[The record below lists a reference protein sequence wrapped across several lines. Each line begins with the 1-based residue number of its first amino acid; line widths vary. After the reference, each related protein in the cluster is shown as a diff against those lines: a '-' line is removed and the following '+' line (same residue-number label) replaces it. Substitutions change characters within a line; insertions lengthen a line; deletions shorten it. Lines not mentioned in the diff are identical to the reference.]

1 MPDTPLSLVKAHA
14 SQQRT
19 ERVRLLER
27 KTALDELAEIAG
39 QARSGEGRLVLLE
52 GEAGV
57 GKSSLLEQFTHDLP
71 DSRLLSGACDGM
83 FTPRPLGPLFD
94 IAQHLHGRLHS
105 LCRADASREQLFDA
119 LLTEVREP
127 GPLPVVVIEDVHWA
141 DEATL
146 DLLGFLARRIR
157 EIAVLLI
164 VSYRNDELAD
174 THPLRIALGYLA
186 VQRCT
191 RRLPLAPLSA
201 EGVRLLSAGRGVDP
215 AELHRVTGGNPFYI
229 RAVLEA
235 GLGEIPGSARDVVL
249 ARAARLGPKARETL
263 EAAALIG
270 GTVDERLL
278 RHVVTDAAL
287 AEVISSGLVTGHPVL
302 RFRHEIARQAIGQS
316 VLPARSSEV
325 HARILQGL
333 RDLGCDDDA
342 RLAFHAEEAGDGPA
356 ALEHAAL
363 AGRHAR
369 TLASH
374 REAARQFE
382 RVLRFADGE
391 GPASLAARWIELATE
406 LATIDRWPDAET
418 AYTRALENWR
428 AAGDLL
434 GEGDTLRRMSPA
446 LWRLCRG
453 DQILAAAEA
462 AVAILEPLGPTAEL
476 AAAYGNLAAFQNHPG
491 QLDVVGPLAQRAQ
504 ELAVRFGVPAV
515 QSRATTTE
523 AQALW
528 LAGGNWEPV
537 LRRALSIALEN
548 GLENEAGF
556 AYTNLHELH
565 CGNRDYAKADPYFH
579 DGVAYC
585 EEHDLGTYH
594 TCLRGVRT
602 STLERLGRWDESAGI
617 AKAVLASVASP
628 VNRMIPMTS
637 LAMVAAR
644 RGDPGVWP
652 HLDAAMTAAE
662 GSIGEEYIGAVRLA
676 RAEARWLE
684 SDLAA
689 ARQEAELAD
698 DACASLTD
706 PWLNGEIAVWLLR
719 TGSPRASERE
729 VAEPYRLQLTG
740 NHRGAS
746 ELFDARGC
754 PYDAALALFDA
765 SDELALRRALGT
777 CNELGAVATARIIRQ
792 KMRSLGIRS
801 VPAGQ
806 RAATRGNRLGLT
818 QREQEVLELLREG
831 RTNASIATKLV
842 ISPKTVD
849 HHVSSVLAKLG
860 VSNRMEA
867 AAAAGGASQAPIT
880 IQDST
885 EVDCR

>member
-1 MPDTPLSLVKAHA
+1 MPDKALSLVTPHP
-14 SQQRT
+14 SDQRT
-19 ERVRLLER
+19 GRVALLER
-27 KTALDELAEIAG
+27 MTALDALAEVAG
-39 QARSGEGRLVLLE
+39 QARSGAGRLVLVE

-57 GKSSLLEQFTHDLP
+57 GKSALVEQFTHDLP

-94 IAQHLHGRLHS
+94 IAQQVHGRLHS

-119 LLTEVREP
+119 LLTELCEP
-127 GPLPVVVIEDVHWA
+127 GSLPVVVIEDVHWA

-157 EIAVLLI
+157 EISVLLI

-191 RRLPLAPLSA
+191 VRLPLAPLSA
-201 EGVRLLSAGRGVDP
+201 QAVKKLSAGRGVDP
-215 AELHRVTGGNPFYI
+215 AELYRVTGGNPFYVH
-229 RAVLEA
+229 AVLDA
-235 GLGEIPGSARDVVL
+235 GLGEVPGSARDVVL
-249 ARAARLGPKARETL
+249 ARAARLAPEARETL

-278 RHVVTDAAL
+278 RRVVTGPATAA
-287 AEVISSGLVTGHPVL
+287 VISSGLMASHPVL

-316 VLPARSSEV
+316 VVPARRREL

-333 RDLGCDDDA
+333 RQLGCDDDA

-356 ALEHAAL
+356 ALEYAAA
-363 AGRHAR
+363 AGRRAR

-374 REAARQFE
+374 REAAMQFE

-391 GPASLAARWIELATE
+391 APASLAARWIELATE
-406 LATIDRWPDAET
+406 LSLIDRWPDTEA
-418 AYTRALENWR
+418 AYRRALENWR
-428 AAGDLL
+428 AAGDPL
-434 GEGDTLRRMSPA
+434 GEGDTLRRMSTA

-453 DQILAAAEA
+453 GEIIAAAEA

-476 AAAYGNLAAFQNHPG
+476 AAAYAGLAAFQNHPRRA
-491 QLDVVGPLAQRAQ
+491 DTVIPLAQRAQ
-504 ELAVRFGVPAV
+504 ELAVSCGVPGV

-523 AQALW
+523 AQAVW
-528 LAGGNWEPV
+528 LAGGDWEPV
-537 LRRALSIALEN
+537 LCRALSIALEN
-548 GLENEAGF
+548 GLEPEAGF

-565 CGNRDYAKADPYFH
+565 CGDRDYAKADPYYH

-585 EEHDLGTYH
+585 EDHDLLTSY

-602 STLERLGRWDESAGI
+602 ASLERLGRWDESVGLAETI
-617 AKAVLASVASP
+617 LASIASP

-637 LAMVAAR
+637 LAKVAAR
-644 RGDPGVWP
+644 RGQADVWP
-652 HLDAAMTAAE
+652 YLDAAMTAAD
-662 GSIGEEYIGAVRLA
+662 GSTEEEYIAAVRLA
-676 RAEARWLE
+676 RAEVRWLE

-698 DACASLTD
+698 GAFSSTAD
-706 PWLNGEIAVWLLR
+706 PWLNGEIAVWLRR
-719 TGSPRASERE
+719 TGSSRARQRE
-729 VAEPYRLQLTG
+729 MAQPYRLQLAG
-740 NHRGAS
+740 DHRRAA
-746 ELFDARGC
+746 ELFGAQGC
-754 PYDAALALFDA
+754 PYDAALALLDA
-765 SDELALRRALGT
+765 PDELALRRALDICT
-777 CNELGAVATARIIRQ
+777 ELGAVATARIIRQ
-792 KMRSLGIRS
+792 KMRSLGIRF

-806 RAATRGNRLGLT
+806 RAATREHPLGLT
-818 QREQEVLELLREG
+818 QREQEVLELLCAG
-831 RTNASIATKLV
+831 LTNASIATRLV

-860 VSNRMEA
+860 VSKRTEA
-867 AAAAGGASQAPIT
+867 AAAAKRATATPT
-880 IQDST
+880 
-885 EVDCR
+885 

>member
-1 MPDTPLSLVKAHA
+1 MSDTTLSLVKSHA

-19 ERVRLLER
+19 GRVTLIER
-27 KTALDELAEIAG
+27 KTALDVLAEIAA

-57 GKSSLLEQFTHDLP
+57 GKSALLEQFTHDLP

-94 IAQHLHGRLHS
+94 IAQQVPGRLHS
-105 LCRADASREQLFDA
+105 LCRADASREELFDA
-119 LLTEVREP
+119 LLTELWEP

-174 THPLRIALGYLA
+174 THPLRIALGRLA
-186 VQRCT
+186 VQRCA
-191 RRLPLAPLSA
+191 RRLPLSPLSA
-201 EGVRLLSAGRGVDP
+201 QAVRMLSADRGVDP
-215 AELHRVTGGNPFYI
+215 EELYRVTGGNPFYVHE
-229 RAVLEA
+229 VLEA
-235 GLGEIPGSARDVVL
+235 GLGEVPGSARDVVL
-249 ARAARLGPKARETL
+249 ARAARLGRKARETL

-278 RHVVTDAAL
+278 RHVVARPAL
-287 AEVISSGLVTGHPVL
+287 AEVISSGLVTGHPAL
-302 RFRHEIARQAIGQS
+302 RFRHEIARQAIEQA
-316 VLPARSSEV
+316 VLPARRSEL

-333 RDLGCDDDA
+333 RTLGCDNDA

-356 ALEHAAL
+356 ALEHAAS
-363 AGRHAR
+363 AGRRAR

-374 REAARQFE
+374 REAAGQFE
-382 RVLRFADGE
+382 RALRFADGE
-391 GPASLAARWIELATE
+391 APASVAARWIELATE
-406 LATIDRWPDAET
+406 LSMIDRWPDAET

-428 AAGDLL
+428 AAGDRL
-434 GEGDTLRRMSPA
+434 GEGDTLRRMSAA

-453 DQILAAAEA
+453 DEILAAVEA

-476 AAAYGNLAAFQNHPG
+476 AAAYGSLAAHQIEPG
-491 QLDVVGPLAQRAQ
+491 RLDIAISLARRAQ

-515 QSRATTTE
+515 QSRAATTE
-523 AQALW
+523 AQAVW
-528 LAGGNWEPV
+528 FAGGDWEPV

-548 GLENEAGF
+548 GIEYEAGF

-585 EEHDLGTYH
+585 EDHDLGTYYN
-594 TCLRGVRT
+594 CLRGVRT

-617 AKAVLASVASP
+617 AEAVIASVASP

-637 LAMVAAR
+637 LALVAAR
-644 RGDPGVWP
+644 RDKGDVWP
-652 HLDAAMTAAE
+652 HLDAAMTAAD
-662 GSIGEEYIGAVRLA
+662 GSTGQMYIGAVRLA

-684 SDLAA
+684 SDLTR

-698 DACASLTD
+698 DACANVTD
-706 PWLNGEIAVWLLR
+706 PWLNGEIAVWLRR
-719 TGSPRASERE
+719 TGSPRASQRE
-729 VAEPYRLQLTG
+729 LADPYRLQLTG
-740 NHRGAS
+740 NHRAAS
-746 ELFDARGC
+746 ELFDALGC
-754 PYDAALALFDA
+754 PYDAALALLDA
-765 SDELALRRALGT
+765 PDELALRRALDI
-777 CNELGAVATARIIRQ
+777 CNALEAVATARIIRQ
-792 KMRSLGIRS
+792 KMRSLGIRA

-806 RAATRGNRLGLT
+806 RAATRENPLGLT
-818 QREQEVLELLREG
+818 QREQEVLELLCEG

-860 VSNRMEA
+860 VSKRTEVA
-867 AAAAGGASQAPIT
+867 AAKRAAATP
-880 IQDST
+880 
-885 EVDCR
+885 E

>member
-1 MPDTPLSLVKAHA
+1 MPDTTLSLVKPHA
-14 SQQRT
+14 SERRT
-19 ERVRLLER
+19 GRVALLER
-27 KTALDELAEIAG
+27 KTALDALAEMAA

-57 GKSSLLEQFTHDLP
+57 GKSTLLEQFTHDLP

-94 IAQHLHGRLHS
+94 IAQQVHGRLYS

-119 LLTEVREP
+119 LLTELCEP

-174 THPLRIALGYLA
+174 THPLRIALGHLA
-186 VQRCT
+186 VQRCA

-201 EGVRLLSAGRGVDP
+201 QAVRKLSAGRGVDP
-215 AELHRVTGGNPFYI
+215 EELYNVTGGNPFYV
-229 RAVLEA
+229 REVLEA
-235 GLGEIPGSARDVVL
+235 GLGEVPGSARDVVL

-278 RHVVTDAAL
+278 RYVVAAPAL
-287 AEVISSGLVTGHPVL
+287 AEVISSGLVVNHPVL
-302 RFRHEIARQAIGQS
+302 RFRHEIARQAIEQA
-316 VLPARSSEV
+316 VLSTRRAEL

-333 RDLGCDDDA
+333 SHLGCDDDA
-342 RLAFHAEEAGDGPA
+342 RLAFHAEEASDGPA
-356 ALEHAAL
+356 ALEHAAS
-363 AGRHAR
+363 AGRRAR
-369 TLASH
+369 SLASH
-374 REAARQFE
+374 REAAGQFE
-382 RVLRFADGE
+382 RALRFAGGE
-391 GPASLAARWIELATE
+391 APASIAARWIELATE
-406 LATIDRWPDAET
+406 LSMIDRWPDAET

-428 AAGDLL
+428 AAGDPL
-434 GEGDTLRRMSPA
+434 GEGDTLRRLSSA

-453 DQILAAAEA
+453 DEILAAAEA
-462 AVAILEPLGPTAEL
+462 AVAILEPLGATPEL
-476 AAAYGNLAAFQNHPG
+476 AAAYGTLAALQNEEPG
-491 QLDVVGPLAQRAQ
+491 RQDIVVPLARRAQ
-504 ELAVRFGVPAV
+504 ELAVRFGAPAV
-515 QSRATTTE
+515 QSRAATTE
-523 AQALW
+523 AQAIW
-528 LAGGNWEPV
+528 LAGGEWEPM
-537 LRRALSIALEN
+537 LRRALAIALEN
-548 GLENEAGF
+548 GIEYEAGF

-565 CGNRDYAKADPYFH
+565 CANRDYAQADPYFH

-585 EEHDLGTYH
+585 EDHDLGTYH

-602 STLERLGRWDESAGI
+602 LTLERLGRWDESVGI
-617 AKAVLASVASP
+617 AEVVIASVASP

-637 LAMVAAR
+637 LALVAAR
-644 RGDPGVWP
+644 RGKGDVWP
-652 HLDAAMTAAE
+652 HLDAAMTSAD
-662 GSIGEEYIGAVRLA
+662 GSTGQMYIAAVRLA

-684 SDLAA
+684 SDLTG
-689 ARQEAELAD
+689 AREEAELAD
-698 DACASLTD
+698 DACANLSD

-719 TGSPRASERE
+719 SGSPRTSQRE
-729 VAEPYRLQLTG
+729 LAEPYRLQLTG
-740 NHRGAS
+740 NHRGAA
-746 ELFDARGC
+746 ELFDERGC
-754 PYDAALALFDA
+754 PYDAALALLDA
-765 SDELALRRALGT
+765 PDELALRRALDI
-777 CNELGAVATARIIRQ
+777 CDALGAVATARIIRQ

-806 RAATRGNRLGLT
+806 RAATRENPLGLT
-818 QREQEVLELLREG
+818 QREQEVLELLCEG

-860 VSNRMEA
+860 VSKRTEVA
-867 AAAAGGASQAPIT
+867 AAKRAAATP
-880 IQDST
+880 
-885 EVDCR
+885 E

>member
-1 MPDTPLSLVKAHA
+1 MPDTTLSLVKPHA
-14 SQQRT
+14 SEQRT
-19 ERVRLLER
+19 GRVALLER
-27 KTALDELAEIAG
+27 KTALDALAEMAA

-57 GKSSLLEQFTHDLP
+57 GKSTLLEQFTHDLP

-94 IAQHLHGRLHS
+94 IAQQVHGRLYS

-119 LLTEVREP
+119 LLTELCEP

-174 THPLRIALGYLA
+174 THPLRIALGHLA
-186 VQRCT
+186 VQRCA

-201 EGVRLLSAGRGVDP
+201 QAVRKLSAGRGVNP
-215 AELHRVTGGNPFYI
+215 EELYNVTGGNPFYV
-229 RAVLEA
+229 REVLEA
-235 GLGEIPGSARDVVL
+235 GLGEVPGSARDVVL

-278 RHVVTDAAL
+278 RYVVAAPAL
-287 AEVISSGLVTGHPVL
+287 AEVISSGLVVDHPVL
-302 RFRHEIARQAIGQS
+302 RFRHEIARQAIEQA
-316 VLPARSSEV
+316 VLSTRRAEL

-333 RDLGCDDDA
+333 CHLGCDDDA
-342 RLAFHAEEAGDGPA
+342 RLAFHAEEASDGPA
-356 ALEHAAL
+356 ALEHAAS
-363 AGRHAR
+363 AGRRAR
-369 TLASH
+369 SLASH
-374 REAARQFE
+374 REAAGQFE
-382 RVLRFADGE
+382 RALRFAGGE
-391 GPASLAARWIELATE
+391 APASIAARWIELATE
-406 LATIDRWPDAET
+406 LSMIDRWPDAET

-428 AAGDLL
+428 AAGDPL
-434 GEGDTLRRMSPA
+434 GEGDTLRRLSSA

-453 DQILAAAEA
+453 DEILAAAEA
-462 AVAILEPLGPTAEL
+462 AVAILEPLGATPEL
-476 AAAYGNLAAFQNHPG
+476 AAAYGTLAALQNEEPG
-491 QLDVVGPLAQRAQ
+491 RQDIVVPLARRAQ
-504 ELAVRFGVPAV
+504 ELAVRFGAPAV
-515 QSRATTTE
+515 QSRAATTE
-523 AQALW
+523 AQAIW
-528 LAGGNWEPV
+528 LAGGEWEPM
-537 LRRALSIALEN
+537 LRRALAIALEN
-548 GLENEAGF
+548 GIEYEAGF

-565 CGNRDYAKADPYFH
+565 CANRDYAQADPYFH

-585 EEHDLGTYH
+585 EDHDLGTYY

-602 STLERLGRWDESAGI
+602 LTLERLGRWDESVGI
-617 AKAVLASVASP
+617 AEVVIASVASP

-637 LAMVAAR
+637 LALVAAR
-644 RGDPGVWP
+644 RGKGDVWP
-652 HLDAAMTAAE
+652 HLDAAMTSAD
-662 GSIGEEYIGAVRLA
+662 GSTGQMYIAAVRLA

-684 SDLAA
+684 SDLTG
-689 ARQEAELAD
+689 AREEAELAD
-698 DACASLTD
+698 DACANLSD

-719 TGSPRASERE
+719 SGSPRTSQRE
-729 VAEPYRLQLTG
+729 LAEPYRLQLTG
-740 NHRGAS
+740 NHRGAA
-746 ELFDARGC
+746 ELFDERGC
-754 PYDAALALFDA
+754 PYDAALALLDA
-765 SDELALRRALGT
+765 PDELALRRALDI
-777 CNELGAVATARIIRQ
+777 CDALGAVATARIIRQ

-806 RAATRGNRLGLT
+806 RAATRENPLGLT
-818 QREQEVLELLREG
+818 QREQEVLELLCEG

-860 VSNRMEA
+860 VSKRTEVA
-867 AAAAGGASQAPIT
+867 AAKRAAATP
-880 IQDST
+880 
-885 EVDCR
+885 E

>member
-1 MPDTPLSLVKAHA
+1 MPDTVLSPVTSHA
-14 SQQRT
+14 SQQSAG
-19 ERVRLLER
+19 RVTLLER
-27 KTALDELAEIAG
+27 KPALDALAEIAG

-57 GKSSLLEQFTHDLP
+57 GKTALLEQFTHDLP
-71 DSRLLSGACDGM
+71 GSRLLSGACDGM

-94 IAQHLHGRLHS
+94 IAQQVHGRLHS

-119 LLTEVREP
+119 LLTELCEP

-157 EIAVLLI
+157 EIPVLLI

-174 THPLRIALGYLA
+174 SHPLRIALGYLA

-191 RRLPLAPLSA
+191 RRLPLAPLTTQA
-201 EGVRLLSAGRGVDP
+201 VRRLSAGRGIDP
-215 AELHRVTGGNPFYI
+215 AELYRVTGGNPFYI

-235 GLGEIPGSARDVVL
+235 GLGEVPGSARDVVL
-249 ARAARLGPKARETL
+249 ARAAPLGPKARETL

-270 GTVDERLL
+270 ATVDERLL
-278 RHVVTDAAL
+278 RHVVAGPAL
-287 AEVISSGLVTGHPVL
+287 PEVIASGLIAGQPLL
-302 RFRHEIARQAIGQS
+302 RFRHEIARQAIEQA
-316 VLPARSSEV
+316 VLPARRCEL

-333 RDLGCDDDA
+333 RELGCDDDA
-342 RLAFHAEEAGDGPA
+342 RLAFHAEGAGDGPA

-363 AGRHAR
+363 AGRRAR

-382 RVLRFADGE
+382 RALRFADGE
-391 GPASLAARWIELATE
+391 GSASIAARWIELATE
-406 LATIDRWPDAET
+406 LSMIDRWPDAET

-428 AAGDLL
+428 AAGNPL
-434 GEGDTLRRMSPA
+434 GEGDTLRRMTAA

-453 DQILAAAEA
+453 DQILAAAQA
-462 AVAILEPLGPTAEL
+462 AVDILEPLGPTEEL
-476 AAAYGNLAAFQNHPG
+476 AAAYNTLAAFQIDVQP
-491 QLDVVGPLAQRAQ
+491 LDIVVPLAQRAQ

-515 QSRATTTE
+515 QSRAATTE

-528 LAGGNWEPV
+528 FGGGDWEPV

-548 GLENEAGF
+548 GLENEAAF
-556 AYTNLHELH
+556 AYTSLHELH
-565 CGNRDYAKADPYFH
+565 CGNREYAQADPHFH

-585 EEHDLGTYH
+585 EDHDLGTYY

-602 STLERLGRWDESAGI
+602 STLERLGRWDESVGI
-617 AKAVLASVASP
+617 AKAILASVASP

-637 LAMVAAR
+637 LAKVNAR
-644 RGDPGVWP
+644 RGEGDVWP
-652 HLDAAMTAAE
+652 HLDAAMTAADGTTE
-662 GSIGEEYIGAVRLA
+662 PVYIGPARLA
-676 RAEARWLE
+676 RAEVRWLE

-698 DACASLTD
+698 DAFSGSAD

-719 TGSPRASERE
+719 TGSPRTSQRE
-729 VAEPYRLQLTG
+729 LAEPYRLQLIG
-740 NHRGAS
+740 DHRGAS
-746 ELFDARGC
+746 ELFDALGC
-754 PYDAALALFDA
+754 RYDAALALSDA
-765 SDELALRRALGT
+765 ADELALRRALDI

-806 RAATRGNRLGLT
+806 RAATRENPLGLT
-818 QREQEVLELLREG
+818 QREQEVLELLCEG

-860 VSNRMEA
+860 VSKRTEVA
-867 AAAAGGASQAPIT
+867 AAAKRAATPT
-880 IQDST
+880 
-885 EVDCR
+885 